1 MLKHSLAIATCLA
14 FSSSV
19 MGNEANLLYTN
30 TMQFPYKHNADGYMV
45 FDIHGKLV
53 VPPEGHFDTLNYM
66 AERWLAFSGENLYIY
81 DESGKLII
89 KRTGQDPVYLG
100 GDLLSIRVDTG
111 KRILINNNG
120 VNLSENT
127 FDDIRP
133 FNPDIAVA
141 KIGVYDKHKK
151 IDYRYGYINTHGE
164 WVIPATYTAASD
176 FNNGFAVV
184 SRDEKQ
190 IINASGDITTI
201 VPNKIKME
209 PLNNGY
215 WLKTFL
221 KNSKGKQISISNE
234 IIKNKD
240 EVVVKNVNPVLVA
253 KDSFYL
259 SGAYKNEYYG
269 LLNTDSG
276 TVIPKLK
283 TSDFD
288 KANDTISY
296 IANISNGDLFWLKR
310 RYSYRLYN
318 SQGLM
323 QLEGYYNDVKPFY
336 GDHAWVVL
344 PNESN
349 WVLIDYFGNVVS
361 EAWGKIETIAYGNN
375 IITYAYKD
383 DDDRTM
389 YILDSSGDV
398 DYIERKYDI
407 WQERKCDK
415 TISVLYDDKNRV
427 IWPKDPL
434 IECLNGLD

>member
-1 MLKHSLAIATCLA
+1 
-14 FSSSV
+14 
-19 MGNEANLLYTN
+19 
-30 TMQFPYKHNADGYMV
+30 
-45 FDIHGKLV
+45 
-53 VPPEGHFDTLNYM
+53 
-66 AERWLAFSGENLYIY
+66 
-81 DESGKLII
+81 
-89 KRTGQDPVYLG
+89 
-100 GDLLSIRVDTG
+100 
-111 KRILINNNG
+111 
-120 VNLSENT
+120 
-127 FDDIRP
+127 
-133 FNPDIAVA
+133 
-141 KIGVYDKHKK
+141 
-151 IDYRYGYINTHGE
+151 
-164 WVIPATYTAASD
+164 
-176 FNNGFAVV
+176 
-184 SRDEKQ
+184 
-190 IINASGDITTI
+190 
-201 VPNKIKME
+201 E

-415 TISVLYDDKNRV
+415 TISV
-427 IWPKDPL
+427 
-434 IECLNGLD
+434 

>member
-1 MLKHSLAIATCLA
+1 
-14 FSSSV
+14 
-19 MGNEANLLYTN
+19 
-30 TMQFPYKHNADGYMV
+30 
-45 FDIHGKLV
+45 
-53 VPPEGHFDTLNYM
+53 
-66 AERWLAFSGENLYIY
+66 
-81 DESGKLII
+81 
-89 KRTGQDPVYLG
+89 
-100 GDLLSIRVDTG
+100 
-111 KRILINNNG
+111 
-120 VNLSENT
+120 
-127 FDDIRP
+127 
-133 FNPDIAVA
+133 
-141 KIGVYDKHKK
+141 
-151 IDYRYGYINTHGE
+151 
-164 WVIPATYTAASD
+164 
-176 FNNGFAVV
+176 
-184 SRDEKQ
+184 
-190 IINASGDITTI
+190 
-201 VPNKIKME
+201 
-209 PLNNGY
+209 
-215 WLKTFL
+215 LKTFL

-415 TISVLYDDKNRV
+415 TISVLY
-427 IWPKDPL
+427 
-434 IECLNGLD
+434 

>member
-1 MLKHSLAIATCLA
+1 
-14 FSSSV
+14 
-19 MGNEANLLYTN
+19 
-30 TMQFPYKHNADGYMV
+30 
-45 FDIHGKLV
+45 
-53 VPPEGHFDTLNYM
+53 
-66 AERWLAFSGENLYIY
+66 
-81 DESGKLII
+81 
-89 KRTGQDPVYLG
+89 
-100 GDLLSIRVDTG
+100 
-111 KRILINNNG
+111 
-120 VNLSENT
+120 
-127 FDDIRP
+127 
-133 FNPDIAVA
+133 
-141 KIGVYDKHKK
+141 
-151 IDYRYGYINTHGE
+151 
-164 WVIPATYTAASD
+164 
-176 FNNGFAVV
+176 
-184 SRDEKQ
+184 
-190 IINASGDITTI
+190 
-201 VPNKIKME
+201 
-209 PLNNGY
+209 
-215 WLKTFL
+215 KTFL

-415 TISVLYDDKNRV
+415 TISVLYD
-427 IWPKDPL
+427 
-434 IECLNGLD
+434 

>member
-1 MLKHSLAIATCLA
+1 
-14 FSSSV
+14 
-19 MGNEANLLYTN
+19 
-30 TMQFPYKHNADGYMV
+30 
-45 FDIHGKLV
+45 
-53 VPPEGHFDTLNYM
+53 
-66 AERWLAFSGENLYIY
+66 
-81 DESGKLII
+81 
-89 KRTGQDPVYLG
+89 
-100 GDLLSIRVDTG
+100 
-111 KRILINNNG
+111 
-120 VNLSENT
+120 
-127 FDDIRP
+127 
-133 FNPDIAVA
+133 
-141 KIGVYDKHKK
+141 
-151 IDYRYGYINTHGE
+151 
-164 WVIPATYTAASD
+164 
-176 FNNGFAVV
+176 
-184 SRDEKQ
+184 
-190 IINASGDITTI
+190 
-201 VPNKIKME
+201 
-209 PLNNGY
+209 
-215 WLKTFL
+215 FL

-415 TISVLYDDKNRV
+415 TISVLY
-427 IWPKDPL
+427 
-434 IECLNGLD
+434 

>member
-1 MLKHSLAIATCLA
+1 
-14 FSSSV
+14 
-19 MGNEANLLYTN
+19 
-30 TMQFPYKHNADGYMV
+30 
-45 FDIHGKLV
+45 
-53 VPPEGHFDTLNYM
+53 
-66 AERWLAFSGENLYIY
+66 
-81 DESGKLII
+81 
-89 KRTGQDPVYLG
+89 
-100 GDLLSIRVDTG
+100 
-111 KRILINNNG
+111 
-120 VNLSENT
+120 
-127 FDDIRP
+127 
-133 FNPDIAVA
+133 
-141 KIGVYDKHKK
+141 
-151 IDYRYGYINTHGE
+151 
-164 WVIPATYTAASD
+164 
-176 FNNGFAVV
+176 
-184 SRDEKQ
+184 
-190 IINASGDITTI
+190 
-201 VPNKIKME
+201 
-209 PLNNGY
+209 
-215 WLKTFL
+215 
-221 KNSKGKQISISNE
+221 
-234 IIKNKD
+234 
-240 EVVVKNVNPVLVA
+240 
-253 KDSFYL
+253 
-259 SGAYKNEYYG
+259 
-269 LLNTDSG
+269 
-276 TVIPKLK
+276 KLK

-427 IWPKDPL
+427 IW
-434 IECLNGLD
+434 

>member
-1 MLKHSLAIATCLA
+1 
-14 FSSSV
+14 
-19 MGNEANLLYTN
+19 
-30 TMQFPYKHNADGYMV
+30 
-45 FDIHGKLV
+45 
-53 VPPEGHFDTLNYM
+53 
-66 AERWLAFSGENLYIY
+66 
-81 DESGKLII
+81 
-89 KRTGQDPVYLG
+89 
-100 GDLLSIRVDTG
+100 
-111 KRILINNNG
+111 
-120 VNLSENT
+120 
-127 FDDIRP
+127 
-133 FNPDIAVA
+133 
-141 KIGVYDKHKK
+141 
-151 IDYRYGYINTHGE
+151 
-164 WVIPATYTAASD
+164 
-176 FNNGFAVV
+176 
-184 SRDEKQ
+184 
-190 IINASGDITTI
+190 
-201 VPNKIKME
+201 
-209 PLNNGY
+209 
-215 WLKTFL
+215 
-221 KNSKGKQISISNE
+221 GKQISISNE

-407 WQERKCDK
+407 WQ
-415 TISVLYDDKNRV
+415 
-427 IWPKDPL
+427 
-434 IECLNGLD
+434 

>member
-1 MLKHSLAIATCLA
+1 
-14 FSSSV
+14 
-19 MGNEANLLYTN
+19 
-30 TMQFPYKHNADGYMV
+30 
-45 FDIHGKLV
+45 
-53 VPPEGHFDTLNYM
+53 
-66 AERWLAFSGENLYIY
+66 
-81 DESGKLII
+81 
-89 KRTGQDPVYLG
+89 
-100 GDLLSIRVDTG
+100 
-111 KRILINNNG
+111 
-120 VNLSENT
+120 
-127 FDDIRP
+127 
-133 FNPDIAVA
+133 
-141 KIGVYDKHKK
+141 
-151 IDYRYGYINTHGE
+151 
-164 WVIPATYTAASD
+164 
-176 FNNGFAVV
+176 
-184 SRDEKQ
+184 
-190 IINASGDITTI
+190 
-201 VPNKIKME
+201 

-407 WQERKCDK
+407 WQERKC
-415 TISVLYDDKNRV
+415 
-427 IWPKDPL
+427 
-434 IECLNGLD
+434 

>member
-1 MLKHSLAIATCLA
+1 M
-14 FSSSV
+14 
-19 MGNEANLLYTN
+19 
-30 TMQFPYKHNADGYMV
+30 
-45 FDIHGKLV
+45 
-53 VPPEGHFDTLNYM
+53 
-66 AERWLAFSGENLYIY
+66 
-81 DESGKLII
+81 
-89 KRTGQDPVYLG
+89 
-100 GDLLSIRVDTG
+100 
-111 KRILINNNG
+111 
-120 VNLSENT
+120 
-127 FDDIRP
+127 
-133 FNPDIAVA
+133 
-141 KIGVYDKHKK
+141 
-151 IDYRYGYINTHGE
+151 
-164 WVIPATYTAASD
+164 
-176 FNNGFAVV
+176 
-184 SRDEKQ
+184 
-190 IINASGDITTI
+190 
-201 VPNKIKME
+201 
-209 PLNNGY
+209 
-215 WLKTFL
+215 

-361 EAWGKIETIAYGNN
+361 EAWGRLKPLLMV
-375 IITYAYKD
+375 II
-383 DDDRTM
+383 
-389 YILDSSGDV
+389 SSPMHIKMMMIGPC
-398 DYIERKYDI
+398 IF
-407 WQERKCDK
+407 
-415 TISVLYDDKNRV
+415 
-427 IWPKDPL
+427 
-434 IECLNGLD
+434 